1 MTAIEIDQVKLSSI
15 RYSICTLVTNLQ
27 EYQLML
33 NSYKTAGFG
42 EEFCE
47 YIYIDNSRENKYD
60 AYEGL
65 NKMISA
71 ARGQYIILCHQD
83 IELKFDGIDVLEKRI
98 AEIEGLDKN
107 WGIIANAGGLNLKK
121 VIERISH
128 PTHELNLGPFPMQVK
143 SVDENFILLKKSAN
157 LGFSRNMKGYH
168 MYGTDICILANAT
181 GYNAWVVDFHL
192 LHKSNGVISD
202 SFIQNKRQLI
212 TKYNNAFRP
221 RYIRSTCTKLYI
233 SGNKFCNLFM
243 NTNFMIFFAKLVV
256 KAKKRMIGNYNFE

>member
-1 MTAIEIDQVKLSSI
+1 MTAIEIDQVKLSLI

-33 NSYKTAGFG
+33 NSYKIAGFS

-47 YIYIDNSRENKYD
+47 YIYVDNSRENKYD

-65 NKMISA
+65 NKMISS

-83 IELKFDGIDVLEKRI
+83 IELKFDGIDILEKRI
-98 AEIEGLDKN
+98 LEIERLDKN
-107 WGIIANAGGLNLKK
+107 WGIISNAGGLNLKK

-157 LGFSRNMKGYH
+157 LGFSNNIKGYH
-168 MYGTDICILANAT
+168 MYGTDICILANAI
-181 GYNAWVVDFHL
+181 GYSAWVVDFHL
-192 LHKSNGVISD
+192 LHKSNGVVSD
-202 SFIQNKRQLI
+202 SFLQNKKELI
-212 TKYNNAFRP
+212 TKYNKAFQS

-233 SGNKFCNLFM
+233 SGNRFRAAYM
-243 NTNFMIFFAKLVV
+243 NTNFMIFLAKLVV
-256 KAKKRMIGNYNFE
+256 KAKKRIKGDYNFE